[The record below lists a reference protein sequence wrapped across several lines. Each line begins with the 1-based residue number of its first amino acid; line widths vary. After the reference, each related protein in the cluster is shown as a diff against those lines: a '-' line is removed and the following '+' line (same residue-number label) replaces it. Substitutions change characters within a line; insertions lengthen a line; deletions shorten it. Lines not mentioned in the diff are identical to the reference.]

1 MEVKAIMCDIDGT
14 LLTTAG
20 TVSPLTADAIQKVR
34 DKGILFGIST
44 GRAVTN
50 VRKLLPEWGLSDMV
64 DAIVGSGGAEIYDF
78 GQDHYDPLA
87 RWSPR

>member
-34 DKGILFGIST
+34 DKGI
-44 GRAVTN
+44 
-50 VRKLLPEWGLSDMV
+50 
-64 DAIVGSGGAEIYDF
+64 
-78 GQDHYDPLA
+78 Q
-87 RWSPR
+87 